1 MELLSISRDQI
12 KGQEVIPGLEVKEP
26 SLSEVILRMSPAERA
41 EYKAKLAAEISDREE
56 LLHLINDVEG
66 AEW

>member
-1 MELLSISRDQI
+1 MEYHQDA
-12 KGQEVIPGLEVKEP
+12 IPGLEDIKEL
-26 SLSEVILRMSPAERA
+26 SLAEVIAQMSPAERA